1 MLALTRK
8 IDQRIQIGSD
18 ICITILHVRGK
29 QVRIG
34 IQAPRQVRV
43 VRGELTGGDG
53 IGESLSV
60 SELLAAV
67 GAGNADAEQVA
78 SRHRP
83 ARRRPG
89 AVHPGSSNP
98 GEHAFGSGRQ
108 PLAAKLHARR
118 APHAAH
124 LTVA

>member
-34 IQAPRQVRV
+34 IEAPRQVRV
-43 VRGELTGGDG
+43 VRAELSDEDG
-53 IGESLSV
+53 AGLAISLSD
-60 SELLAAV
+60 LLAPA
-67 GAGNADAEQVA
+67 GAESAGAKPAA
-78 SRHRP
+78 AKRP
-83 ARRRPG
+83 AARRRPG
-89 AVHPGSSNP
+89 SPNP
-98 GEHAFGSGRQ
+98 GEHAFSSGRQ

-118 APHAAH
+118 APHAAP
-124 LTVA
+124 VAVA